1 MKPSPFAFFV
11 VDSLL
16 RRLRILS
23 EHQINMLAIEFELAN
38 EVNHEIAWL
47 ERNGLV
53 HSFQVEV
60 KTLQLEKPIAIWHP
74 GIRKTPQ
81 FGKLSW
87 IAKSRFQSANAIYSK
102 LIFASELAERRFGGV
117 GGNLRQPNQIM
128 HDLGTSA
135 TFISRRRQF
144 QSEGDEW
151 IGEDLIRRF
160 FRHLKTK
167 KIPDAAIISKHG
179 IEIAIEFAGRDY
191 SKQYLE
197 KFHCFWAKRK
207 TPYEIW

>member
-11 VDSLL
+11 VDTLL

-23 EHQINMLAIEFELAN
+23 EQQIEMLASDFEVA
-38 EVNHEIAWL
+38 EKAIREIAWL

-60 KTLQLEKPIAIWHP
+60 KVLQLQKPILTWQP
-74 GIRKTPQ
+74 GTSPTPP
-81 FGKLSW
+81 FGRISW
-87 IAKSRFQSANAIYSK
+87 IAKSRFQKTAAVYSR
-102 LIFASELAERRFGGV
+102 LFFASEMAERQFGGV
-117 GGNLRQPNQIM
+117 GGTLRQPNQIT

-135 TFISRRRQF
+135 TFISRRRV
-144 QSEGDEW
+144 SESSYGDW
-151 IGEDLIRRF
+151 IGEDMIRRF

-179 IEIAIEFAGRDY
+179 IEMAIEFAGRDY
-191 SKQYLE
+191 SKAYLE
-197 KFHCFWAKRK
+197 IFHRYWAKK
-207 TPYEIW
+207 NIPYEIW